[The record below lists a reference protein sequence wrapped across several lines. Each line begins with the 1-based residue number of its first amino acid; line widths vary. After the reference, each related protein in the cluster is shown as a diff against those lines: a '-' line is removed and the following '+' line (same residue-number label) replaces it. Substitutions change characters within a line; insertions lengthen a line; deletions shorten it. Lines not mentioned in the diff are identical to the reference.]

1 MVVAA
6 FNQEKALVGAF
17 SVITN
22 LFEALLDTCL
32 TWCLCVCRIS
42 DKERQ
47 YIEAGL
53 PATDKDSVAIPWKG
67 IWTSMAFWAI
77 LVANFA
83 NNWGFHLLLTELP
96 QYLSEIFPDYMNTG
110 TKQGGK

>member
-1 MVVAA
+1 MV
-6 FNQEKALVGAF
+6 F
-17 SVITN
+17 
-22 LFEALLDTCL
+22 
-32 TWCLCVCRIS
+32 RIS
-42 DKERQ
+42 REERE

-53 PATDKDSVAIPWKG
+53 PATDKESPPVPWSR

-96 QYLSEIFPDYMNTG
+96 QYLSEIFPDYMDTG
-110 TKQGGK
+110 SKKGLWTAIPYGTMWIGQILGCED